1 MSGSKHTSF
10 IARIAI
16 LSALA
21 TVIMFFEFPLPL
33 FPVFLKIDFS
43 EIPAL
48 LAAFALGPWSAV
60 MIELIK
66 NLIHL
71 PMSSTMGI
79 GEVANFLVGSIFV
92 IPVGLI
98 YKRMKNKGGAVIA
111 LGTGIL
117 SMAVFASLLNYFALI
132 PLYAAVLNFP
142 VDAVVG
148 MGTQANENIVGIKS
162 LIAFGILPFNLIKGV
177 VVSLIVTL
185 MYKKLSPLLHTVRK

>member
-148 MGTQANENIVGIKS
+148 MGTQANEKIVGIKS